1 MENRLFEFTM
11 KLSRLDGNHPSA
23 DIEGAYVTCYA
34 AAPDPLSAFRKGVA
48 STRAMGYLFEDI
60 LGTVRELPLETWT
73 AYLQRSW
80 PDVPGHFP
88 DQHSLSS
95 MIPEQAVFFGP
106 FSKFTLPAAVP
117 DGKADAALADQPLI
131 RQASTDQ

>member
-11 KLSRLDGNHPSA
+11 KLSKLAGDHPPA

-48 STRAMGYLFEDI
+48 NTRAMGYLFEDI

-80 PDVPGHFP
+80 PDVSGHFP

-106 FSKFTLPAAVP
+106 FSKFTLPAVLP
-117 DGKADAALADQPLI
+117 VGNSDAALADQSLI
-131 RQASTDQ
+131 RHASSDH

>member
-1 MENRLFEFTM
+1 M
-11 KLSRLDGNHPSA
+11 KLSKMDGNRPPA
-23 DIEGAYVTCYA
+23 NIEGAYVTCYA
-34 AAPDPLSAFRKGVA
+34 AAPDPLLAFRKGVA

-80 PDVPGHFP
+80 PDVSGHFP
-88 DQHSLSS
+88 DQHSLTS

-106 FSKFTLPAAVP
+106 FSNFTLPAPVP
-117 DGKADAALADQPLI
+117 VSNTDAALAEEPLI
-131 RQASTDQ
+131 RHVSTDH